1 MEELSDIST
10 VACAV
15 SVSARFRSKERGTR
29 VKMAQVKVS
38 FLGARFIPR
47 AAKAENSDFLG
58 LSLLR
63 NQTETLAT
71 QAISTVNHDPFS
83 YIVRGNQLNALNLK
97 YSDNNPMLNYPLLG
111 SCLSKYKTDFS
122 TVNYDPFN

>member
-38 FLGARFIPR
+38 FFGARFISR

-83 YIVRGNQLNALNLK
+83 YIVRGNQLNALNLT

-111 SCLSKYKTDFS
+111 FCLSKYETDFS
-122 TVNYDPFN
+122 TVNYDSFN

>member
-1 MEELSDIST
+1 
-10 VACAV
+10 
-15 SVSARFRSKERGTR
+15 
-29 VKMAQVKVS
+29 MAQVKVS
-38 FLGARFIPR
+38 FFGARFISR

-58 LSLLR
+58 LSFLR

-71 QAISTVNHDPFS
+71 HAQAISTVNHDPFS
-83 YIVRGNQLNALNLK
+83 YIVRGNQINALNLK

-111 SCLSKYKTDFS
+111 FCLSKYETDFS

>member
-38 FLGARFIPR
+38 FFGARFISR

-83 YIVRGNQLNALNLK
+83 YIAVFSPGFCLGESQG
-97 YSDNNPMLNYPLLG
+97 PL
-111 SCLSKYKTDFS
+111 F
-122 TVNYDPFN
+122 